1 MSKKT
6 KTIIIGIVLVVV
18 ILGLVI
24 CFSQN
29 SGNNANGN
37 SYNNA
42 VYDSYDETFG
52 NNNDIITEPSETEAV
67 TAQRANIEFVYDD
80 IIYGNFGKDWGAIKI
95 NNCVA
100 VYHDENPNFCYYD
113 IYIDYE
119 KVLNSSRAGAE
130 SFAINAYV
138 YDANGTPIKDQQ
150 VCYVGGFKGD
160 EIGKKYKDTIS
171 YVSTA
176 ATRIEFVGGWK
187 WSLVI

>member
-6 KTIIIGIVLVVV
+6 KIIIIGIGLVVV

-24 CFSQN
+24 YFSQN

-52 NNNDIITEPSETEAV
+52 NNNDIITEPLETEAV

-80 IIYGNFGKDWGAIKI
+80 IIYGKYGKDWGAIKI

-100 VYHDENPNFCYYD
+100 VYHDENPGYCYYD

-119 KVLNSSRAGAE
+119 KVLNSSRASAE

-150 VCYVGGFKGD
+150 VCYVAGFGGD
-160 EIGKKYKDTIS
+160 EIGKKYKDTIN
-171 YVSTA
+171 YVSTS
-176 ATRIEFVGGWK
+176 ATRIEFVGG
-187 WSLVI
+187 